1 MNPPSSSSLHRVRKG
16 GHLPV
21 LTAVLLSLIAF
32 PAPASA
38 ADPPEYVPDTPLLR
52 DSMSRSVQDG
62 WGESENGTGYT
73 TTWLPSLAVSGGA
86 GTVKIP
92 EPGTSRTV
100 EADVS
105 PAVDISASYGVSV
118 SELPTSGGGVH
129 TGLQVRYKDGSFY
142 QATLRVLPGGDTALD
157 ISRTNGGPETKTA
170 LARPVALPFR
180 IDAGQKV
187 NVELQATGSSP
198 VEIKARA
205 WLAGATAG
213 DWQQT
218 ASDSGDARIADAGTL
233 RITTYVSA
241 ASQPATVAYDDLAAQ
256 TLQKATGPVVP
267 PPAPAPVPPVPP
279 VKPPVTPAP
288 PTVPEPP
295 TVPAPPAEPGSRNAT
310 GSAPVGS
317 TAYAIPSRAV
327 FAAPGGSDSAA
338 GTLASPLR
346 TIGAAIARAPQGG
359 AVVLRGGTY
368 HEEVTIP
375 VNKPLTV
382 QAYPNE
388 AVWLDGSR
396 QVSNF
401 VPTGKVYAAAGWTP
415 TFDSSPTYQW
425 GKPGT
430 EHGGSFV
437 DPAYPM
443 ASHPDQVWID
453 NAAQKQVRSLSEITA
468 GTFYVDYAAKKL
480 YVGTNPAGKT
490 VRASALAKAMSVRAE
505 NSVVRGIGIRRF
517 ATSVP
522 HMGAVT
528 VEKTGVVFENV
539 SITDNST
546 TGIAVG
552 AGKVTLRNVTSARN
566 GLMGVSVVY
575 ADGLT
580 VTGLDAS
587 GNNVERFKSA
597 PVAGGMKVG
606 RTRGVSVQQSTFR
619 NNAGTG
625 LWLDESV
632 YNADLAGNAM
642 TGNASHGVSAEISA
656 KVRLVDNV
664 IADNRNFGVKVNN
677 TSEVEIW
684 NNTFSGNGR
693 QINIVQDKRRA
704 SNPSTPGHNPRQP
717 FPDRT
722 MTWINGPVTVR
733 NNIIASTSAAGNC
746 LLCVEDYSREFT
758 AEQLRVTAQGNV
770 YHRVNAQ
777 QPGWAVVW
785 SGGKSNA
792 SVYTGIA
799 AFRAATGQEKTH
811 LELTGPSPLA
821 PNTFAATRTVQDQAG
836 AVAVPLPAS
845 VAGLA
850 GQPSGARHLGAFTN

>member
-1 MNPPSSSSLHRVRKG
+1 
-16 GHLPV
+16 
-21 LTAVLLSLIAF
+21 
-32 PAPASA
+32 
-38 ADPPEYVPDTPLLR
+38 
-52 DSMSRSVQDG
+52 MSRSVQNG
-62 WGESENGTGYT
+62 WGKSENGTGYT
-73 TTWLPSLAVSGGA
+73 TSWLPSLAVSGGT
-86 GTVKIP
+86 GTVKMP

-100 EADVS
+100 EAGVS
-105 PAVDISASYGVSV
+105 PALDMSASYGVSV
-118 SELPTSGGGVH
+118 SKLPTSGGGVH
-129 TGLQVRYKDGSFY
+129 SGLQVRYMSGSFY

-170 LARPVALPFR
+170 LARPVTLPFR
-180 IDAGQKV
+180 VGAGQKV
-187 NVELQATGSSP
+187 NVELQATGTSP

-205 WLAGATAG
+205 WLAGTTAG
-213 DWQQT
+213 DWLQT
-218 ASDSGDARIADAGTL
+218 ASDSADARITNAGTL

-241 ASQPATVAYDDLAAQ
+241 ASQSATVAYDDLAAQ
-256 TLQKATGPVVP
+256 TLRKATGPVEP

-279 VKPPVTPAP
+279 VKPPVNPAP

-295 TVPAPPAEPGSRNAT
+295 AVPAPPAEPGARNAA

-327 FAAPGGSDSAA
+327 FAAPTGSDSAA

-453 NAAQKQVRSLSEITA
+453 NAAQKQVGSLSEVTA

-566 GLMGVSVVY
+566 GMMGVSVVY

-580 VTGLDAS
+580 VRGLDAS
-587 GNNVERFKSA
+587 GNNVERFKTA

-606 RTRGVSVQQSTFR
+606 RTRGVSVQESTFR

-704 SNPSTPGHNPRQP
+704 SNQSTPGHNPRQP
-717 FPDRT
+717 FPDKT

-733 NNIIASTSAAGNC
+733 NNIIASTSPAGNC

-792 SVYTGIA
+792 RVYTSIA
-799 AFRAATGQEKTH
+799 AFRTATGQEKTH

-821 PNTFAATRTVQDQAG
+821 PNTLTANRAVQDQAG

-845 VAGLA
+845 IAGLA

>member
-1 MNPPSSSSLHRVRKG
+1 MNPPSSRSLQRVRKR

-21 LTAVLLSLIAF
+21 LTAVLLSLVAF

-38 ADPPEYVPDTPLLR
+38 ADPPEYIPDVPLLR

-62 WGESENGTGYT
+62 WGKSENGTPYT
-73 TTWLPSLAVSGGA
+73 TTWLPSLAVSGGT
-86 GTVKIP
+86 GTVKMP

-100 EADVS
+100 EAGVS
-105 PAVDISASYGVSV
+105 PAADLSASYGVSV
-118 SELPTSGGGVH
+118 SELPASGGGVH
-129 TGLQVRYKDGSFY
+129 SGLQVRYKSGSFY
-142 QATLRVLPGGDTALD
+142 QATLRVLPGGEAFLD
-157 ISRTNGGPETKTA
+157 ISRTNGGPETKSA
-170 LARPVALPFR
+170 LARSVALPFR
-180 IDAGQKV
+180 VGARQKV
-187 NVELQATGSSP
+187 NMELQATGSSP
-198 VEIKARA
+198 VEVKARA
-205 WLAGATAG
+205 WPAGTTPG
-213 DWQQT
+213 EWQQT
-218 ASDSGDARIADAGTL
+218 ASDSGTARITAAGTL

-241 ASQPATVAYDDLAAQ
+241 TSQPATVAYDDLSAQ
-256 TLQKATGPVVP
+256 TLRKETVPVAP
-267 PPAPAPVPPVPP
+267 PPAPPVPP
-279 VKPPVTPAP
+279 VEPPVSPAP

-295 TVPAPPAEPGSRNAT
+295 IEPAPPAEPGSRNTA

-317 TAYAIPSRAV
+317 TAYSVPARAV
-327 FAAPGGSDSAA
+327 FASPGGSDSAA
-338 GTLASPLR
+338 GTLAAPLR
-346 TIGAAIARAPQGG
+346 TIGAAIARASQGG
-359 AVVLRGGTY
+359 TVVLRGGTY

-401 VPTGKVYAAAGWTP
+401 VPSGKVYAAAGWTP

-453 NAAQKQVRSLSEITA
+453 NAAQKQVGSLAEVTA

-480 YVGTNPAGKT
+480 YLGTNPAGKT

-552 AGKVTLRNVTSARN
+552 AGRVTLRNVTSARN

-587 GNNVERFKSA
+587 GNNVERFKTA

-606 RTRGVSVQQSTFR
+606 RTRGVSVKQSTFR

-632 YNADLAGNAM
+632 YNADLSGNAM

-693 QINIVQDKRRA
+693 QINVVQDKRRA
-704 SNPSTPGHNPRQP
+704 SNQSTPGHDPRQP

-722 MTWINGPVTVR
+722 MTWVNGPVTVR

-792 SVYTGIA
+792 RVYTGIA

-811 LELTGPSPLA
+811 LEITGPSPLA
-821 PNTFAATRTVQDQAG
+821 PGTLIANRTVQDQAG
-836 AVAVPLPAS
+836 AVAVPLPAPI
-845 VAGLA
+845 AGLA
-850 GQPSGARHLGAFTN
+850 GQPTGARHLGAFTN